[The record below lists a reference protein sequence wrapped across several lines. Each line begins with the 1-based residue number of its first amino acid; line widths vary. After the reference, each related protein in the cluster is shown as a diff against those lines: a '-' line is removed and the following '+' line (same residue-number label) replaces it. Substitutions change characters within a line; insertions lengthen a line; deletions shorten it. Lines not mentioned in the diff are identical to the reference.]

1 MAREN
6 MARDAIAL
14 AEGFDFTVIDGPPHA
29 EGITRSCI
37 IASDIVV
44 VPIEPGQI
52 REAQDF
58 KPSLKCGFVVSRK
71 ISGTVLGREARAMA
85 SDTGL
90 ALFRTE
96 IEQRTAYAEAM
107 TMGKTVFEW
116 PLSARGVFEIQDLT
130 SEIKGLFANG

>member
-1 MAREN
+1 
-6 MARDAIAL
+6 
-14 AEGFDFTVIDGPPHA
+14 
-29 EGITRSCI
+29 
-37 IASDIVV
+37 
-44 VPIEPGQI
+44 
-52 REAQDF
+52 
-58 KPSLKCGFVVSRK
+58 
-71 ISGTVLGREARAMA
+71 MA

-116 PLSARGVFEIQDLT
+116 PRSARGVFEIQDLT